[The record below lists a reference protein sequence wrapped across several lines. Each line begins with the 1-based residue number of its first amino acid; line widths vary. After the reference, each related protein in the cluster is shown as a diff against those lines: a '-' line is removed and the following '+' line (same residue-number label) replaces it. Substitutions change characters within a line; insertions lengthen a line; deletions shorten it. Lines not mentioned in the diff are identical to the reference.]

1 MVRMHRLSS
10 DWRKAPLLCFLSQLL
25 VTLPVVNGQSADVVP
40 ASRNTTETARGDYTN
55 PRTGTSFQHR
65 STPGLPSSEQT
76 ETDTE
81 ESDSADAGLDLDD
94 LLDSDLDTLRNTRV
108 ATPDLNAEVTSVART
123 EVAIGKTPAAIF
135 VITEE
140 MIRRSTAPTLPDVL
154 RMVPGLNV
162 AKSSNGRW
170 SIGARGTGAIF
181 ADSLQVQIDGRSI
194 YTPVFGGVVWQV
206 RDMPLSDIER
216 IEIIRGPGASVWGA
230 NAVSG
235 VYQHCDETQ

>member
-1 MVRMHRLSS
+1 MLTGRQTLHLRIVRR
-10 DWRKAPLLCFLSQLL
+10 
-25 VTLPVVNGQSADVVP
+25 PVCRRQ
-40 ASRNTTETARGDYTN
+40 RTEA
-55 PRTGTSFQHR
+55 GT
-65 STPGLPSSEQT
+65 E
-76 ETDTE
+76 DN
-81 ESDSADAGLDLDD
+81 DSVDAGLDLDD

-108 ATPDLNAEVTSVART
+108 ATPDLNTEVTSVART

-140 MIRRSTAPTLPDVL
+140 MIRRSAAATLPDVL

-194 YTPVFGGVVWQV
+194 YTPVFGGVVWRPWRYQS
-206 RDMPLSDIER
+206 RRLSHAH
-216 IEIIRGPGASVWGA
+216 PMKA
-230 NAVSG
+230 
-235 VYQHCDETQ
+235 